1 MSEPTIRAR
10 LVGCG
15 GSGYGLV
22 DSARQARGPGNADR
36 AAGNGGSL
44 ATIASGAAKAP
55 YTPNGIVHTR
65 PPRAS

>member
-1 MSEPTIRAR
+1 MSEPTIRDR

-15 GSGYGLV
+15 GSGHEVV
-22 DSARQARGPGNADR
+22 DSVRQARGPGHADR

-44 ATIASGAAKAP
+44 VTIASGAAKAP
-55 YTPNGIVHTR
+55 SGPNGVVHTR